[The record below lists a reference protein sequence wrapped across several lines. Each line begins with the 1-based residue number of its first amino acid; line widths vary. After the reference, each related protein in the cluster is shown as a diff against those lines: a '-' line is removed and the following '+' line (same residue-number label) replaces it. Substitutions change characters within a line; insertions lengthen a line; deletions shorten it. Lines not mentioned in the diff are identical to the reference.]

1 MLESSPT
8 MFPANCGFF
17 LACEDFQEDLLN
29 QSLSSTLWDCLT
41 GLQTMITVLI
51 APVLTRP
58 EMWAPLELTKFLK
71 QHHQRHQWSGGRLVI
86 WSQSSHWASIAP
98 PARIR
103 ASQGWKLLH
112 DWLDS
117 NPQPS
122 ILRFTVLSSM
132 PLWLVL
138 QWNLWWETAHFKTTF
153 SETLPWYVHVNVLLT
168 VPLFRP
174 LLLDFFFREGALK
187 RVVPLYHDVCRW
199 SFCLKFNL
207 VWLQV

>member
-1 MLESSPT
+1 MRGFSGRFVESVPVQYT
-8 MFPANCGFF
+8 LRLLDRAADHDYCLNCPCVNQAWNVGTFGVDHV
-17 LACEDFQEDLLN
+17 LKATPSKTSVKWRKSGDLIPVIPLG
-29 QSLSSTLWDCLT
+29 QHSTSSSN
-41 GLQTMITVLI
+41 
-51 APVLTRP
+51 
-58 EMWAPLELTKFLK
+58 K
-71 QHHQRHQWSGGRLVI
+71 
-86 WSQSSHWASIAP
+86 SQSGLKIAT
-98 PARIR
+98 
-103 ASQGWKLLH
+103 WL
-112 DWLDS
+112 WLDS

-138 QWNLWWETAHFKTTF
+138 QWNLWWETARFKTTF